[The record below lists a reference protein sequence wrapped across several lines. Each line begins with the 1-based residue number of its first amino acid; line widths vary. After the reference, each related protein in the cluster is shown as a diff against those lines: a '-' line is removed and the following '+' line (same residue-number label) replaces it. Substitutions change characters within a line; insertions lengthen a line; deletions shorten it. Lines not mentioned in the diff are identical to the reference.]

1 MVGLRSPVVT
11 ETTSCNAGGPPSF
24 DMVGLELVSD
34 MSCPPHTCIHPY
46 VLPLARP
53 HSLHFSHKG
62 VGEP

>member
-1 MVGLRSPVVT
+1 MT